1 MINCDFSLFFCYS
14 WLDIRMASTAGTL
27 VFLTALF
34 CVLSSRIPYLDKH
47 INASLVG
54 LAISLSFDVSL
65 NVTARFVRL
74 LILPCLCFYPISE
87 IAYTSWLLAVHRY
100 KIETV
105 LAQEFIIDFETYIS
119 LNSR

>member
-1 MINCDFSLFFCYS
+1 
-14 WLDIRMASTAGTL
+14 MASTAGTL

-74 LILPCLCFYPISE
+74 LILPCLCFYSIIE
-87 IAYTSWLLAVHRY
+87 IAYTS
-100 KIETV
+100 
-105 LAQEFIIDFETYIS
+105 
-119 LNSR
+119 